1 MADSLFD
8 TADRALD
15 TIAAG
20 LDGLHRDA
28 EGVGETLER
37 LGEQAR
43 PRGVPPT
50 PQQDAACRHLTAGL
64 ASAQAVDRALAEAL
78 AALAPLLHW
87 QRIPEHVPHPPDP
100 FMDDYAFA
108 KIFGPQG
115 VYPGEDFMMG
125 LFIIGPQ
132 QFYPTHLHQAPEL
145 YWLFS
150 SPTEWRFGEDAP
162 WETKPPGALHWNRPY
177 HSHAMRTGDVP
188 FFALWAWT
196 RDIDGDYHIVGAEGA
211 VPLNRQG

>member
-1 MADSLFD
+1 M
-8 TADRALD
+8 
-15 TIAAG
+15 
-20 LDGLHRDA
+20 
-28 EGVGETLER
+28 
-37 LGEQAR
+37 
-43 PRGVPPT
+43 PPT
-50 PQQDAACRHLTAGL
+50 PQQDPACRHLTAGL
-64 ASAQAVDRALAEAL
+64 ASARQVDSALAEAL

-115 VYPGEDFMMG
+115 IYPGEDFMMG
-125 LFIIGPQ
+125 LFIIGPR

-150 SPTEWRFGEDAP
+150 GPTDWRFGEEAP

-177 HSHAMRTGDVP
+177 HPHAMRTGDVP

-196 RDIDGDYHIVGAEGA
+196 RDIDGDYRIVGAEGA